1 MRKHLPTPTI
11 VYSCFLQSSNFIDY
25 SYNMGLL
32 FSSDKKNAKK
42 NLKDDEI
49 ITAKDRAILDLKNA
63 RDKLKKFRKKVR
75 IFFQYL

>member
-1 MRKHLPTPTI
+1 
-11 VYSCFLQSSNFIDY
+11 
-25 SYNMGLL
+25 MGLL
-32 FSSDKKNAKK
+32 FSSNKKNSKK

-75 IFFQYL
+75 IFF